1 MSLTDTIREP
11 KISVHGT
18 TLMISDDNMRIR
30 LSRHRLARTMDGEL
44 ATWSIY
50 AWTINA
56 SGTCRPGTALPPAVD
71 GQAGILLSDA
81 TMRAIADHIN
91 GVMSI
96 N

>member
-18 TLMISDDNMRIR
+18 TMTISDNNMRIM
-30 LSRHRLARTMDGEL
+30 LSRHRLAMSMDSEL
-44 ATWSIY
+44 ATWSIH

>member
-1 MSLTDTIREP
+1 MSLTNTIREP

-18 TLMISDDNMRIR
+18 TMTIADDNMCIM
-30 LSRHRLARTMDGEL
+30 LSRHRLAMTMSGEL

-50 AWTINA
+50 AWAINA

-81 TMRAIADHIN
+81 TMRSIADHIT
-91 GVMSI
+91 GVLSI